1 MLHHSIVSISAC
13 EHVSMDGIQK
23 KLHGYRIS
31 YLVYINISKIITSN
45 Q

>member
-1 MLHHSIVSISAC
+1 MG
-13 EHVSMDGIQK
+13 GIQK